1 MVNDRLGGPGTGPSP
16 RCYIDVTVATELD
29 SRLLDGARRALER
42 HGWEGATLQRLA
54 DEAGVSRMTL
64 HRRGVSRESLL
75 AALGEQ
81 LERDYREAFWPALTA
96 PGSALERLELAL
108 TNLCAVADGN
118 LELLGALGHDERDV
132 VFHEQRRPALTKPA
146 FTDPIKRLLADGAAD
161 GSLRV
166 EDPDE
171 TATVLFNLIGHTY
184 RHLRT
189 EHGCSARRTRRAV
202 LDLAL
207 HGVVAR

>member
-1 MVNDRLGGPGTGPSP
+1 
-16 RCYIDVTVATELD
+16 VAEFDT
-29 SRLLDGARRALER
+29 RLLDGARRALER

-64 HRRGVSRESLL
+64 HRRGVSRDALL

-81 LERDYREAFWPALTA
+81 LEREYREALWPALTA
-96 PGSALERLELAL
+96 PGTALERLELTL
-108 TNLCAVADGN
+108 TNLCTVADGN
-118 LELLGALGHDERDV
+118 LELLDALGHAERDA
-132 VFHEQRRPALTKPA
+132 VFHEAARPALTKQA
-146 FTDPIKRLLADGAAD
+146 FTEPVRRLLEDGAAD

-166 EDPDE
+166 DDPDE
-171 TATVLFNLIGHTY
+171 TATVLFNLVGHTY

-189 EHGCSARRTRRAV
+189 GHGWSAKRTRRAV

-207 HGVVAR
+207 RGVVAR